1 MIFHGWASLFK
12 VLFVGIIAYTALIFL
27 LRSYGK
33 RTLARMNAF
42 DFVINVAIG
51 STLATM
57 ILSPNVAFVE
67 GLITFVLLFSLQYLI
82 SWLSIRSKEIR
93 QLIKG
98 EPRLLYHNGE
108 FLRGAMAS
116 ERITEEEILQAV
128 RNASKGSMSEVEAV
142 ILETDGEFSV
152 IPISDE
158 GASSI
163 LSNVSR

>member
-57 ILSPNVAFVE
+57 ILSHDVAFIE

-82 SWLSIRSKEIR
+82 SWLSTRSKEIR

-108 FLRGAMAS
+108 FLRGAMVS

-142 ILETDGEFSV
+142 VLETDGEFSV
-152 IPISDE
+152 TPLSDE

-163 LSNVSR
+163 LSNVSK

>member
-12 VLFVGIIAYTALIFL
+12 VLFVGIIAYAALIFL
-27 LRSYGK
+27 LRTYGK

-57 ILSPNVAFVE
+57 ILSHEVAFIE

-82 SWLSIRSKEIR
+82 SWLSVRSKEVR

-108 FLRGAMAS
+108 FLRGAMVA
-116 ERITEEEILQAV
+116 ERVTEEEVLQAV
-128 RNASKGSMSEVEAV
+128 RNASKGSISEVEAV

-152 IPISDE
+152 IPRSGE